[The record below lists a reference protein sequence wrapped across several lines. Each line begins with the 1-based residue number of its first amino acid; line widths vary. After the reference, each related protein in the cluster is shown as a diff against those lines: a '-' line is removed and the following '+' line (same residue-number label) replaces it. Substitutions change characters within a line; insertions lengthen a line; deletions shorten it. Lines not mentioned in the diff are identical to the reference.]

1 MCKDKNKKEDII
13 KELST
18 RTGFSSNLSKR
29 IINDLVEILVQELK
43 TGHLNLKNLGS
54 FKIIQKKERMG
65 RNPKTKKEYLIS
77 SRKSISFTTSK
88 NIVDYLN
95 KSFWTN

>member
-1 MCKDKNKKEDII
+1 MFKDKIKKEDII
-13 KELST
+13 KELSA

-29 IINDLVEILVQELK
+29 IINDLVEILIQELK
-43 TGHLNLKNLGS
+43 SGHLNLKNLGS
-54 FKIIQKKERMG
+54 FKIIHKKERKG

-95 KSFWTN
+95 KSL

>member
-1 MCKDKNKKEDII
+1 MFKDKIKKEDII
-13 KELST
+13 KELSA

-54 FKIIQKKERMG
+54 FKIIHKKERKG

-88 NIVDYLN
+88 NIDDYLN
-95 KSFWTN
+95 KSL

>member
-65 RNPKTKKEYLIS
+65 RNPKTKASAKICA
-77 SRKSISFTTSK
+77 RKIVKFKPSEIIK
-88 NIVDYLN
+88 NRLN
-95 KSFWTN
+95 YK

>member
-1 MCKDKNKKEDII
+1 MFKDKIKKEDII
-13 KELST
+13 KELSA

-54 FKIIQKKERMG
+54 FKIIHKKERKG

-88 NIVDYLN
+88 ILLII
-95 KSFWTN
+95 

>member
-1 MCKDKNKKEDII
+1 MFKDKIKKEDII
-13 KELST
+13 KELSA

-54 FKIIQKKERMG
+54 FKITTKGKKG
-65 RNPKTKKEYLIS
+65 RNPKLKKNFNF
-77 SRKSISFTTSK
+77 RKSISFIPK
-88 NIVDYLN
+88 NIDDYLN
-95 KSFWTN
+95 KSL

>member
-1 MCKDKNKKEDII
+1 MFKDKIKKEDII
-13 KELST
+13 KELSA

-43 TGHLNLKNLGS
+43 SGHLNLKNLGS
-54 FKIIQKKERMG
+54 FKIIHKKERKG
-65 RNPKTKKEYLIS
+65 RNPKTKEEFVIS
-77 SRKSISFTTSK
+77 SRRSISFTTSK

-95 KSFWTN
+95 KSL

>member
-1 MCKDKNKKEDII
+1 MFKDKIKKEDII
-13 KELST
+13 KELSA

-54 FKIIQKKERMG
+54 FKIIHKKERKG

-95 KSFWTN
+95 KSL